1 MSIGK
6 LYRSSDNQFLTHV
19 KYQLLYSNP
28 NSWAGELIP
37 VNGSDITDGSGY
49 LIELTDKMKRP
60 CTLKSGRTV
69 RGRSP
74 YKVYRFGG
82 SNLS

>member
-37 VNGSDITDGSGY
+37 VNDSGVTDGSGY
-49 LIELTDKMKRP
+49 LIELTDKIKRQ
-60 CTLKSGRTV
+60 CTIKSGRTV
-69 RGRSP
+69 KGRSS
-74 YKVYRFGG
+74 YKIYRVGG